1 MATQIILNAEERKEI
16 GGAKKII
23 TLGYIPAVIYGPG
36 AANQNIK
43 VKKVEFEKVFHKAGE
58 SNLVDLIVDEKPLIK
73 VLIKDLQKN
82 PVKGIF
88 SHVDFYQV
96 DMKKKITTNIPLNF
110 IGDSKVVKESGAT
123 LIKNFDEVEVECLPE
138 DLVDHIDVDLA
149 ALINFEDAIRIK
161 DLKVSAGIKIMRD
174 AEDIIILAA
183 EAQKEEVAPVVAVP
197 VVEAAAGATP
207 AAGEAKSGD
216 AKAPAAGAPKEK
228 GKEKK

>member
-1 MATQIILNAEERKEI
+1 MATQIILKAEERKEI

-23 TLGYIPAVIYGPG
+23 TLGYIPAVVYGPG

-43 VKKVEFEKVFHKAGE
+43 VKKVEFEKVFHQAGE
-58 SNLVDLIVDEKPLIK
+58 SNLVDLNIGDKPGIK

-82 PVKGIF
+82 PVKNIF

-110 IGDSKVVKESGAT
+110 IGDSKAVKELGAT

-138 DLVDHIDVDLA
+138 DLVDHINVPLEM
-149 ALINFEDAIRIK
+149 LNNFEDAIRIK
-161 DLKVSAGIKIMRD
+161 DLKVSGGMKIMRD

-183 EAQKEEVAPVVAVP
+183 EAQKEEAAPVVAAP
-197 VVEAAAGATP
+197 VAEAVAGATP
-207 AAGEAKSGD
+207 AAGEAK
-216 AKAPAAGAPKEK
+216 APAAGASTKEK
-228 GKEKK
+228 VKEKK